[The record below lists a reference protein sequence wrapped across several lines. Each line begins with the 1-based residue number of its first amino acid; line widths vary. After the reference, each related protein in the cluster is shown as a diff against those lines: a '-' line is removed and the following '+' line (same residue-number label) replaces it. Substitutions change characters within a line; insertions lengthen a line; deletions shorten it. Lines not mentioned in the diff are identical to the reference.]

1 MADILQSKK
10 TLALF
15 DFDGTITTKDSFI
28 PFMFFA
34 CGSAKSIL
42 IFILTFP
49 YVVAYILKLCPLI
62 TMKEAFLKL
71 MIRGWTREKF
81 DSVAKDFYAEVIR
94 PLVKQSAADA
104 IRKHLADGADVSLV
118 SASPEDW
125 LRPFTEE
132 FGINLIATRLEVVDG
147 RYTGKILGNNCKKA
161 EKVAR
166 VHERYDVG
174 SYTDIYAYGDSNGD
188 TEMLAMSNH
197 PHYRFF
203 K

>member
-1 MADILQSKK
+1 MEDILQSKK

-166 VHERYDVG
+166 VRERYDVG